1 MQSINYKRLKCP
13 CRYANQ
19 KGGVRLNRLIDK
31 LAILLLCMMSLAMSD
46 SFIEPVI
53 VVITAVTAS
62 AAAQL
67 LTGKAAASIIIVACS
82 LACGVFPLFL
92 CMIPLMLYDALWEKK
107 WWLVLP
113 AAAVLINIGDMKI
126 LQIAM
131 TAAAIAV
138 TVIIYLRVSGL
149 EQTVTKLTLL
159 RDEIAGKNRQ
169 LGEQNLRLAQAQDND
184 IHLATLKERNRIA
197 REIHDNVGH
206 MLTRS
211 LLQSGA
217 LIVINKDEQLREP
230 LESLKATL
238 DSAMTSIRESV
249 HDLHDDSIDLKKV
262 IEDSIKTVDS
272 RFTVTLDCDV
282 SEYMA
287 GNVKLCMIGVIK
299 EGVSNAVKHSAGDKI
314 SIIVREHPA
323 FYQLMLEDNGSC
335 SEIKESGIGLKNMRD
350 RVEALKGRISFTP
363 SAEGFKIFV
372 SIPK

>member
-1 MQSINYKRLKCP
+1 M
-13 CRYANQ
+13 
-19 KGGVRLNRLIDK
+19 NRLIDK

-53 VVITAVTAS
+53 VAITAVTAS

-67 LTGKAAASIIIVACS
+67 LTGKAASSVIIAVCS
-82 LACGVFPLFL
+82 LACGVYPLFF
-92 CMIPLMLYDALWEKK
+92 CMLPIMLYDALWEKK

-169 LGEQNLRLAQAQDND
+169 LGEQNLRLAQAQDNE

-299 EGVSNAVKHSAGDKI
+299 EGLSNAVKHSAGDKI

-372 SIPK
+372 SIPKQ

>member
-1 MQSINYKRLKCP
+1 M
-13 CRYANQ
+13 
-19 KGGVRLNRLIDK
+19 NRLIDK

-46 SFIEPVI
+46 SFIESVI

-113 AAAVLINIGDMKI
+113 AAAVLINIGDMRI
-126 LQIAM
+126 MQIVM
-131 TAAAIAV
+131 TLAAIAV
-138 TVIIYLRVSGL
+138 TVIIYHRVSGL

-169 LGEQNLRLAQAQDND
+169 LGEQNLRLAQAQDNE

-211 LLQSGA
+211 LL
-217 LIVINKDEQLREP
+217 
-230 LESLKATL
+230 
-238 DSAMTSIRESV
+238 
-249 HDLHDDSIDLKKV
+249 
-262 IEDSIKTVDS
+262 
-272 RFTVTLDCDV
+272 
-282 SEYMA
+282 
-287 GNVKLCMIGVIK
+287 
-299 EGVSNAVKHSAGDKI
+299 
-314 SIIVREHPA
+314 
-323 FYQLMLEDNGSC
+323 
-335 SEIKESGIGLKNMRD
+335 
-350 RVEALKGRISFTP
+350 
-363 SAEGFKIFV
+363 
-372 SIPK
+372 

>member
-1 MQSINYKRLKCP
+1 M
-13 CRYANQ
+13 
-19 KGGVRLNRLIDK
+19 NRLLDK
-31 LAILLLCMMSLAMSD
+31 LSILLICMTGFAAAD
-46 SFIEPVI
+46 SFTAPVAALL
-53 VVITAVTAS
+53 VSAFASSAV
-62 AAAQL
+62 QL
-67 LTGKAAASIIIVACS
+67 LTGKKSAAVIIALC
-82 LACGVFPLFL
+82 AAMCGVMPVFFCAL
-92 CMIPLMLYDALWEKK
+92 PLMLYDALCEKK
-107 WWLVLP
+107 WWLILP
-113 AAAVLINIGDMKI
+113 SAAVL
-126 LQIAM
+126 LRPEQITPM
-131 TAAAIAV
+131 QLMITAAGVFASL
-138 TVIIYLRVSGL
+138 IIYMRVSSL
-149 EQTVTKLTLL
+149 EKNVAKLTSLS
-159 RDEIAGKNRQ
+159 DEVAEK
-169 LGEQNLRLAQAQDND
+169 NLRLSRQNTLLAQAQDNE

-197 REIHDNVGH
+197 REIHDNGGH

-230 LESLKATL
+230 LESLKSTL

-262 IEDSIKTVDS
+262 IEDSISSVDS
-272 RFTVTLDCDV
+272 RFTVVLDCDV

-287 GNVKLCMIGVIK
+287 GNVKLCMIGVVK
-299 EGVSNAVKHSAGDKI
+299 EGLSNAVKHSTGDKI

>member
-1 MQSINYKRLKCP
+1 M
-13 CRYANQ
+13 
-19 KGGVRLNRLIDK
+19 NRLIDK
-31 LAILLLCMMSLAMSD
+31 VAILLMCMMSLTMSD
-46 SFIEPVI
+46 SFMEPVI
-53 VVITAVTAS
+53 LVLVGVTAS

-67 LTGKAAASIIIVACS
+67 LTGRIAATVIIAACS
-82 LACGVFPLFL
+82 LLCGVFPLFF
-92 CMIPLMLYDALWEKK
+92 CMMPLMLYDALWEKK

-113 AAAVLINIGDMKI
+113 AAVVLVNIGDMKI

-131 TAAAIAV
+131 TLIALAV
-138 TVIIYLRVSGL
+138 TIIIFLRVSGL

-169 LGEQNLRLAQAQDND
+169 LGEQNLRLAQAQDNE

-211 LLQSGA
+211 LLQAGA
-217 LIVINKDEQLREP
+217 LLVINKDDELREP
-230 LESLKATL
+230 LESLKSTL

-262 IEDSIKTVDS
+262 IEESISTVDS

-287 GNVKLCMIGVIK
+287 GNVKLCMIGVVK
-299 EGVSNAVKHSAGDKI
+299 EGLSNAVKHSTGDKI
-314 SIIVREHPA
+314 SIIVREHPG

-350 RVEALKGRISFTP
+350 RVEALKGRISLTP
-363 SAEGFKIFV
+363 SQEGFKIFV
-372 SIPK
+372 SIPKQ

>member
-1 MQSINYKRLKCP
+1 M
-13 CRYANQ
+13 
-19 KGGVRLNRLIDK
+19 NRLIDK
-31 LAILLLCMMSLAMSD
+31 VAILLMCMMSLTMSD
-46 SFIEPVI
+46 SFMEPVI
-53 VVITAVTAS
+53 LVLVGVTAS

-67 LTGKAAASIIIVACS
+67 LTGRIAASVIIAACS
-82 LACGVFPLFL
+82 LLFGVFPLFF
-92 CMIPLMLYDALWEKK
+92 CMMPLMLYDALWEKK

-113 AAAVLINIGDMKI
+113 AAVVLVNIGDMKI

-131 TAAAIAV
+131 TLIALAV
-138 TVIIYLRVSGL
+138 TIIIFLRVSGL

-169 LGEQNLRLAQAQDND
+169 LGEQNLRLAQAQDNE

-211 LLQSGA
+211 LLQAGA
-217 LIVINKDEQLREP
+217 LLVINKDDELREP
-230 LESLKATL
+230 LESLKSTL

-262 IEDSIKTVDS
+262 IEESISTVDS

-287 GNVKLCMIGVIK
+287 GNVKLCMIGVVK
-299 EGVSNAVKHSAGDKI
+299 EGLSNAVKHSTGDKI
-314 SIIVREHPA
+314 SIIVREHPG

-350 RVEALKGRISFTP
+350 RVEALKGRISLTP
-363 SAEGFKIFV
+363 SQEGFKIFV

>member
-1 MQSINYKRLKCP
+1 M
-13 CRYANQ
+13 
-19 KGGVRLNRLIDK
+19 NRLIDK
-31 LAILLLCMMSLAMSD
+31 IAILVMCMMSLTLSD

-53 VVITAVTAS
+53 LTLAAVTAS

-67 LTGKAAASIIIVACS
+67 LTGRTAASVIIAACS
-82 LACGVFPLFL
+82 MLCGAFPLFL
-92 CMIPLMLYDALWEKK
+92 CMLPLMLYDALWEKK
-107 WWLVLP
+107 WWLVMP
-113 AAAVLINIGDMKI
+113 AVLVFGKLGEIKV
-126 LQIAM
+126 LQIIM
-131 TAAAIAV
+131 IIAAIAV

-169 LGEQNLRLAQAQDND
+169 LAEQNLRLAQAQDNE

-217 LIVINKDEQLREP
+217 LLIINKDEQLREP
-230 LESLKATL
+230 LESLKTTL

-262 IEDSIKTVDS
+262 IEDSISTVDS
-272 RFTVTLDCDV
+272 RFSVTLDCDV
-282 SEYMA
+282 SESMA

-299 EGVSNAVKHSAGDKI
+299 EGLSNAVKHSTGDKI
-314 SIIVREHPA
+314 SIIVREHPG

-350 RVEALKGRISFTP
+350 RVEALKGRISFTT

>member
-1 MQSINYKRLKCP
+1 M
-13 CRYANQ
+13 
-19 KGGVRLNRLIDK
+19 NRLIDK
-31 LAILLLCMMSLAMSD
+31 VAILLMCMMSLTMSD

-53 VVITAVTAS
+53 LVLVGVTAS

-67 LTGKAAASIIIVACS
+67 LTGRIAASVIIAACS
-82 LACGVFPLFL
+82 LLCGVFPLFF
-92 CMIPLMLYDALWEKK
+92 CMMPLMLYDALWEKK

-113 AAAVLINIGDMKI
+113 AAVVLVNIGDMKI

-131 TAAAIAV
+131 TLIALAV
-138 TVIIYLRVSGL
+138 TIIIFLRVSGL

-169 LGEQNLRLAQAQDND
+169 LGEQNLRLAQAQDNE

-211 LLQSGA
+211 LLQAGA
-217 LIVINKDEQLREP
+217 LLVINKDDELREP
-230 LESLKATL
+230 LESLKSTL

-262 IEDSIKTVDS
+262 IEESISTVDS

-287 GNVKLCMIGVIK
+287 GNVKLCMIGVVK
-299 EGVSNAVKHSAGDKI
+299 EGLSNAVKHSTGDKI
-314 SIIVREHPA
+314 SIIVREHPG

-350 RVEALKGRISFTP
+350 RVEALKGRISLTP
-363 SAEGFKIFV
+363 SQEGFKIFV
-372 SIPK
+372 SIPKQ

>member
-1 MQSINYKRLKCP
+1 M
-13 CRYANQ
+13 
-19 KGGVRLNRLIDK
+19 NRLIDK
-31 LAILLLCMMSLAMSD
+31 LAILLMCMMSLTMSD

-53 VVITAVTAS
+53 VAIAAVTAS
-62 AAAQL
+62 SAAQL
-67 LTGKAAASIIIVACS
+67 LTGKTAASIIIAACS
-82 LACGVFPLFL
+82 LVCGAFPLFF
-92 CMIPLMLYDALWEKK
+92 CMLPLMLYDALWEKK

-113 AAAVLINIGDMKI
+113 AAAVLVNIGDIKI

-131 TAAAIAV
+131 TLAAMAV
-138 TVIIYLRVSGL
+138 TAIIFLRVSGL
-149 EQTVTKLTLL
+149 EMTVTKLTLL

-169 LGEQNLRLAQAQDND
+169 LGEQNLRLAQAQDNE

-230 LESLKATL
+230 LESLKSTL

-249 HDLHDDSIDLKKV
+249 HDLHDDSIDLKRV

-282 SEYMA
+282 NEHMA
-287 GNVKLCMIGVIK
+287 GNVKLCMIGVVK
-299 EGVSNAVKHSAGDKI
+299 EGLSNAVKHSNGDSI

-335 SEIKESGIGLKNMRD
+335 TEIKESGIGLKNMRD

-372 SIPK
+372 SIPKQ

>member
-1 MQSINYKRLKCP
+1 M
-13 CRYANQ
+13 
-19 KGGVRLNRLIDK
+19 NRLIDK
-31 LAILLLCMMSLAMSD
+31 VAILLMCMMSLTMSS

-53 VVITAVTAS
+53 VVLAAVTAS
-62 AAAQL
+62 SAAQL
-67 LTGKAAASIIIVACS
+67 LTGKTAASVIIAACS
-82 LACGVFPLFL
+82 LLCGAYTLFF
-92 CMIPLMLYDALWEKK
+92 CMLPLMLYDALWEKK
-107 WWLVLP
+107 WWLVSP
-113 AAAVLINIGDMKI
+113 ALTVLAKVSDMKI

-131 TAAAIAV
+131 TLAAIAV

-169 LGEQNLRLAQAQDND
+169 LGEQNIRLAQAQDNE

-230 LESLKATL
+230 LESLKSTL

-262 IEDSIKTVDS
+262 IEDSISTVDS
-272 RFTVTLDCDV
+272 RFSVTLDCDV
-282 SEYMA
+282 SEFMA

-299 EGVSNAVKHSAGDKI
+299 EGLSNAVKHSTGDKI

-350 RVEALKGRISFTP
+350 RVEALKGRISFKP
-363 SAEGFKIFV
+363 SKEGFKIFV
-372 SIPK
+372 SIPKS

>member
-1 MQSINYKRLKCP
+1 
-13 CRYANQ
+13 
-19 KGGVRLNRLIDK
+19 DK
-31 LAILLLCMMSLAMSD
+31 VAILLMCMMSLTMSD
-46 SFIEPVI
+46 SFMEPVI
-53 VVITAVTAS
+53 LVLVGVTAS

-67 LTGKAAASIIIVACS
+67 LTGRIAASVIIAACS
-82 LACGVFPLFL
+82 LLCGVFPLFF
-92 CMIPLMLYDALWEKK
+92 CMMPLMLYDALWEKK

-113 AAAVLINIGDMKI
+113 AAVVLVNIGDMKI

-131 TAAAIAV
+131 TLIALAV
-138 TVIIYLRVSGL
+138 TIIIFLRVSGL

-169 LGEQNLRLAQAQDND
+169 LGEQNLRLAQAQDNE

-211 LLQSGA
+211 LLQAGA
-217 LIVINKDEQLREP
+217 LLVINKDDELREP
-230 LESLKATL
+230 LESLKSTL

-262 IEDSIKTVDS
+262 IEESISTVDS

-287 GNVKLCMIGVIK
+287 GNVKLCMIGVVK
-299 EGVSNAVKHSAGDKI
+299 EGLSNAVKHSTGDRI
-314 SIIVREHPA
+314 SIIVREHPG

-350 RVEALKGRISFTP
+350 RVEALKGRISLTP
-363 SAEGFKIFV
+363 SQEGFKIFV

>member
-1 MQSINYKRLKCP
+1 M
-13 CRYANQ
+13 
-19 KGGVRLNRLIDK
+19 NRLIDK
-31 LAILLLCMMSLAMSD
+31 VAILLMCMMSLTMSD
-46 SFIEPVI
+46 SFMEPVI
-53 VVITAVTAS
+53 LVLVGVTAS

-67 LTGKAAASIIIVACS
+67 LTGRIAASVIIAACS
-82 LACGVFPLFL
+82 LLCGVFPLFF
-92 CMIPLMLYDALWEKK
+92 CMMPLMLYDALWEKK

-113 AAAVLINIGDMKI
+113 AAVVLVNIGDMKI

-131 TAAAIAV
+131 TLIALAV
-138 TVIIYLRVSGL
+138 TIIIFLRVSGL

-169 LGEQNLRLAQAQDND
+169 LGEQNLRLAQAQDNE

-211 LLQSGA
+211 LLQAGA
-217 LIVINKDEQLREP
+217 LLVINKDDELREP
-230 LESLKATL
+230 LESLKSTL

-262 IEDSIKTVDS
+262 IEESISTVDS

-287 GNVKLCMIGVIK
+287 GNVKLCMIGVVK
-299 EGVSNAVKHSAGDKI
+299 EGLSNAVKHSTGDKI
-314 SIIVREHPA
+314 SIIVREHPG

-363 SAEGFKIFV
+363 SQEGFKIFV
-372 SIPK
+372 SIPKQ

>member
-1 MQSINYKRLKCP
+1 M
-13 CRYANQ
+13 
-19 KGGVRLNRLIDK
+19 NRLIDK

-53 VVITAVTAS
+53 VAITAVTAS

-67 LTGKAAASIIIVACS
+67 LTGKAAASVIIAACS
-82 LACGVFPLFL
+82 LACGVYPLFF
-92 CMIPLMLYDALWEKK
+92 CMLPIMLYDALWEKK

-113 AAAVLINIGDMKI
+113 AAAVLINIGDMRI
-126 LQIAM
+126 MQIVM
-131 TAAAIAV
+131 TLAAIAV
-138 TVIIYLRVSGL
+138 TVIIYHRVSGL

-169 LGEQNLRLAQAQDND
+169 LGEQNLRLAQAQDNE

-230 LESLKATL
+230 LESLKSTL

-249 HDLHDDSIDLKKV
+249 HALHDDSIDLKKV

-299 EGVSNAVKHSAGDKI
+299 EGLSNAVKHSAGDKI

-372 SIPK
+372 SIPKQ

>member
-1 MQSINYKRLKCP
+1 M
-13 CRYANQ
+13 
-19 KGGVRLNRLIDK
+19 NRLIDK

-53 VVITAVTAS
+53 VAITAVTAS

-169 LGEQNLRLAQAQDND
+169 LGEQNLRLAQAQDNE

-299 EGVSNAVKHSAGDKI
+299 EGLSNAVKHSAGDKI

-350 RVEALKGRISFTP
+350 RVEALKGRIRFTP

>member
-1 MQSINYKRLKCP
+1 M
-13 CRYANQ
+13 
-19 KGGVRLNRLIDK
+19 NRLIDK

-53 VVITAVTAS
+53 VAITAVTAS

-67 LTGKAAASIIIVACS
+67 LTGKAEASVIIAACS
-82 LACGVFPLFL
+82 LACGVYPLFF

-113 AAAVLINIGDMKI
+113 AAAVLINIGDMRI
-126 LQIAM
+126 MQIVM
-131 TAAAIAV
+131 TLAAIAV
-138 TVIIYLRVSGL
+138 TVIIYHRVSGL

-169 LGEQNLRLAQAQDND
+169 LGEQNLRLAQAQDNE
-184 IHLATLKERNRIA
+184 INLATLKERNRIA

-230 LESLKATL
+230 LESLKSTL
-238 DSAMTSIRESV
+238 DSAVTSIRESV

-262 IEDSIKTVDS
+262 IEDSISSVDS
-272 RFTVTLDCDV
+272 RFTVMLDCDV

-287 GNVKLCMIGVIK
+287 GNVKLCMIGVVK
-299 EGVSNAVKHSAGDKI
+299 EGLSNAVKHSTGDKI

-372 SIPK
+372 SIPKQ

>member
-1 MQSINYKRLKCP
+1 MLRF
-13 CRYANQ
+13 YAIIDAKHLSNQ

-53 VVITAVTAS
+53 VAITAVTAS

-67 LTGKAAASIIIVACS
+67 LTGKAAASVIIAVCS
-82 LACGVFPLFL
+82 LACGVYPLFL

-113 AAAVLINIGDMKI
+113 AAAVLRNIGDMRI
-126 LQIAM
+126 MQIVM
-131 TAAAIAV
+131 TLAAIAV
-138 TVIIYLRVSGL
+138 TVIIYHRVSGL

-169 LGEQNLRLAQAQDND
+169 LGEQNLRLAQAQDNE

-230 LESLKATL
+230 LESLKSTL

-262 IEDSIKTVDS
+262 IEDSISSVDS
-272 RFTVTLDCDV
+272 RFTVMLDCDV

-287 GNVKLCMIGVIK
+287 GNVKLCMIGVVK
-299 EGVSNAVKHSAGDKI
+299 EGLSNAVKHSTGDKI

-372 SIPK
+372 SIPKQ

>member
-1 MQSINYKRLKCP
+1 M
-13 CRYANQ
+13 
-19 KGGVRLNRLIDK
+19 NRLIDK
-31 LAILLLCMMSLAMSD
+31 VAILLMCMMSLTMSD
-46 SFIEPVI
+46 SFMEPVI
-53 VVITAVTAS
+53 LVLVGVTAS

-67 LTGKAAASIIIVACS
+67 LTGRIAASVIIAACS
-82 LACGVFPLFL
+82 LLCGVFPLFF
-92 CMIPLMLYDALWEKK
+92 CMMPLMLYDALWEKK

-113 AAAVLINIGDMKI
+113 AAVVLVNIGDMKI

-131 TAAAIAV
+131 TLIALAV
-138 TVIIYLRVSGL
+138 TIIIFLRVSGL

-169 LGEQNLRLAQAQDND
+169 LGEQNLRLAQAQDNE

-211 LLQSGA
+211 LLQAGA
-217 LIVINKDEQLREP
+217 LLVINKDDELREP
-230 LESLKATL
+230 LESLKSTL

-262 IEDSIKTVDS
+262 IEESISTVDS

-287 GNVKLCMIGVIK
+287 GNVKLCMIGVVK
-299 EGVSNAVKHSAGDKI
+299 EGLSNAVKHSTGDKI
-314 SIIVREHPA
+314 SIIVREHPG

-350 RVEALKGRISFTP
+350 RVEALKGRISLTP
-363 SAEGFKIFV
+363 SQEGFKIFV
-372 SIPK
+372 SIPKQ

>member
-1 MQSINYKRLKCP
+1 M
-13 CRYANQ
+13 
-19 KGGVRLNRLIDK
+19 NRLIDK

-169 LGEQNLRLAQAQDND
+169 LGEQNLRLAQAQDNE

-299 EGVSNAVKHSAGDKI
+299 EGLSNAVKHSTGDKI

-372 SIPK
+372 SIPKQ

>member
-1 MQSINYKRLKCP
+1 M
-13 CRYANQ
+13 
-19 KGGVRLNRLIDK
+19 NRLIDK

-53 VVITAVTAS
+53 VAITAVTAS

-67 LTGKAAASIIIVACS
+67 LTGKAAASVIIAACS
-82 LACGVFPLFL
+82 LACGVYPLFF
-92 CMIPLMLYDALWEKK
+92 CMLPIMLYDALWEKK

-113 AAAVLINIGDMKI
+113 AAAVLINIGDMRI
-126 LQIAM
+126 MQIVM
-131 TAAAIAV
+131 TLAAIAV
-138 TVIIYLRVSGL
+138 TVIIYHRVSGL

-169 LGEQNLRLAQAQDND
+169 LGEQNLRLAQAQDNE

-230 LESLKATL
+230 LESLKSTL

-262 IEDSIKTVDS
+262 IEDSISSVDS
-272 RFTVTLDCDV
+272 RFTVMLDCDV
-282 SEYMA
+282 S
-287 GNVKLCMIGVIK
+287 
-299 EGVSNAVKHSAGDKI
+299 
-314 SIIVREHPA
+314 
-323 FYQLMLEDNGSC
+323 
-335 SEIKESGIGLKNMRD
+335 
-350 RVEALKGRISFTP
+350 
-363 SAEGFKIFV
+363 
-372 SIPK
+372 

>member
-1 MQSINYKRLKCP
+1 M
-13 CRYANQ
+13 
-19 KGGVRLNRLIDK
+19 NRLIDK
-31 LAILLLCMMSLAMSD
+31 VAILLMCMMSLTLS
-46 SFIEPVI
+46 SNFVEPVI
-53 VVITAVTAS
+53 LALVAVTAS
-62 AAAQL
+62 SASQL
-67 LTGKAAASIIIVACS
+67 LTGKKIVSVIIAGCS
-82 LACGVFPLFL
+82 LLCGAFPLFL
-92 CMIPLMLYDALWEKK
+92 CMMPLLLYDALWEKK
-107 WWLVLP
+107 WWLVMPSVIVFGRLSEIK
-113 AAAVLINIGDMKI
+113 V
-126 LQIAM
+126 LQIVM
-131 TAAAIAV
+131 IFAAIAV
-138 TVIIYLRVSGL
+138 TVIIYHRVSGL
-149 EQTVTKLTLL
+149 EQTVKKLTLL

-169 LGEQNLRLAQAQDND
+169 LAEQNLRLAQVQDNE

-230 LESLKATL
+230 LESLKSTL

-262 IEDSIKTVDS
+262 IEDSISSVDS
-272 RFTVTLDCDV
+272 RFSVTLDCDV
-282 SEYMA
+282 SEFMA

-299 EGVSNAVKHSAGDKI
+299 EGLSNAVKHSTGDKI

-372 SIPK
+372 SIPKS

>member
-1 MQSINYKRLKCP
+1 MLRF
-13 CRYANQ
+13 YAIIEANHLSNQ
-19 KGGVRLNRLIDK
+19 KVGVRLNRLIDK

-53 VVITAVTAS
+53 VAITAVTAS

-67 LTGKAAASIIIVACS
+67 LTGKAAASVIIAACS

-113 AAAVLINIGDMKI
+113 AAAVLINIGDMRI
-126 LQIAM
+126 MQIVM
-131 TAAAIAV
+131 TLAAIAV
-138 TVIIYLRVSGL
+138 TVIIYHRVSGL

-169 LGEQNLRLAQAQDND
+169 LGEQNLRLAQAQDNE

-230 LESLKATL
+230 LESLKSTL

-262 IEDSIKTVDS
+262 IEDSISSVDS
-272 RFTVTLDCDV
+272 RFTVMLDCDV

-287 GNVKLCMIGVIK
+287 GNVKLCMIGVVK
-299 EGVSNAVKHSAGDKI
+299 EGLSNAVKHSTGDKI

-372 SIPK
+372 SIPKQ

>member
-1 MQSINYKRLKCP
+1 M
-13 CRYANQ
+13 
-19 KGGVRLNRLIDK
+19 NRLIDK
-31 LAILLLCMMSLAMSD
+31 LAILLMCMMSLIMSD
-46 SFIEPVI
+46 SFAEPVMI
-53 VVITAVTAS
+53 ALVSVSFS

-67 LTGKAAASIIIVACS
+67 FTGKIYASVIIGACT
-82 LACGVFPLFL
+82 LLCGAFPLFF
-92 CMIPLMLYDALWEKK
+92 CMLPLMLYDALWEKK
-107 WWLVLP
+107 AWLILP
-113 AAAVLINIGDMKI
+113 AVIVIPRLGEMKI
-126 LQIAM
+126 MQIAM
-131 TAAAIAV
+131 TIAAIAV
-138 TVIIYLRVSGL
+138 TVIIFLRVSGL

-169 LGEQNLRLAQAQDND
+169 LGEQNLRLAQAQDNE

-217 LIVINKDEQLREP
+217 LLVINKDEELREP
-230 LESLKATL
+230 LESLKSTL

-262 IEDSIKTVDS
+262 IEDSIRTVDS
-272 RFTVTLDCDV
+272 RFTVSLDCDV
-282 SEYMA
+282 SESMA

-299 EGVSNAVKHSAGDKI
+299 EGLSNAVKHSAGNKI

-335 SEIKESGIGLKNMRD
+335 TEIKESGIGLKNMRD
-350 RVEALKGRISFTP
+350 RVEALHGRISFTP
-363 SAEGFKIFV
+363 SREGFKIFV
-372 SIPK
+372 SVPKS